1 MIITKIWV
9 RYHFQKVCVGVCITL
24 RTSHDKTKALEGKG
38 VAELWVGRGLRE
50 FPSQIFSGAFIA
62 KVIFNE
68 QPGYFVLKSALPKM
82 CSNPSNNRFMICS
95 LKMDPVLELAPVEA
109 MTSSVMIWQW
119 RSTPS
124 CSFRGRAVNLR
135 RATDHW
141 PSERTL
147 SSLRGTL
154 LSSQF
159 ITRSKTTYPASVW
172 SVLFHKTLVSAS
184 FVLVCSGW
192 DGAATWVRAVH
203 QPAPDNLTCVT
214 CSMFLIF
221 SQTGQSQSVE
231 LISHRIW
238 TLGFLHK
245 LTMWEKAIW

>member
-1 MIITKIWV
+1 MHPLLIISSGDDNHQGFGSISYLESMCWCVQHSEDFPWQNKGIWGQ
-9 RYHFQKVCVGVCITL
+9 RSRWTL
-24 RTSHDKTKALEGKG
+24 SWTRSA
-38 VAELWVGRGLRE
+38 RE
-50 FPSQIFSGAFIA
+50 HFPSQIFSGAFIA

-82 CSNPSNNRFMICS
+82 CSKPSNKRIMICS

-109 MTSSVMIWQW
+109 MTSSLMIWQW

-159 ITRSKTTYPASVW
+159 ITRSKTCVTYPGSVW
-172 SVLFHKTLVSAS
+172 SVLF
-184 FVLVCSGW
+184 
-192 DGAATWVRAVH
+192 
-203 QPAPDNLTCVT
+203 
-214 CSMFLIF
+214 
-221 SQTGQSQSVE
+221 
-231 LISHRIW
+231 
-238 TLGFLHK
+238 
-245 LTMWEKAIW
+245 

>member
-1 MIITKIWV
+1 MSLCW
-9 RYHFQKVCVGVCITL
+9 CIL
-24 RTSHDKTKALEGKG
+24 RTSHDKTKAFGGKG
-38 VAELWVGRGLRE
+38 VAELWVGRGLRKKH
-50 FPSQIFSGAFIA
+50 FPSQIFSWAFIA

-82 CSNPSNNRFMICS
+82 CSKESNNRIMICS

-135 RATDHW
+135 RRATDHW

-159 ITRSKTTYPASVW
+159 ITRSKTCVTYPGSVW
-172 SVLFHKTLVSAS
+172 SVLFH
-184 FVLVCSGW
+184 
-192 DGAATWVRAVH
+192 
-203 QPAPDNLTCVT
+203 
-214 CSMFLIF
+214 
-221 SQTGQSQSVE
+221 
-231 LISHRIW
+231 
-238 TLGFLHK
+238 
-245 LTMWEKAIW
+245 